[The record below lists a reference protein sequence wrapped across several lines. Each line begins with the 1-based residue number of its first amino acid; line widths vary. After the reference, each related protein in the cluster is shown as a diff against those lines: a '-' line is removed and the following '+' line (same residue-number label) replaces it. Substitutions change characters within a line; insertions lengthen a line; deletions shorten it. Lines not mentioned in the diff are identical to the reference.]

1 MGVDIQYWYD
11 NNISFSTIKD
21 LKFHLERYLDCRI
34 SIFCMQGDSDEW
46 FSLFPKT
53 GKYKYTSLCSV
64 AALNKSE
71 YFLEIVDSDNKIK
84 DFENQN
90 ISELF
95 KTRQIGLFL
104 RSVLDDIEVYIYP
117 KTLKIHSD
125 FLCFPGRMFSF
136 IETIENPEEGFTEDY
151 LKILYRIN
159 SFVKAF
165 NSNSILMVGDTQS
178 INWENIDEDLEE
190 GWTSI
195 SEVLEKYKPRGIK
208 IITEEMVLNK
218 QLEPC
223 DNEEEVYNHV
233 YFFQFNNLLE
243 HLKPC
248 AFREEY
254 DDFLSAKNPSIFLKV
269 SITDLEYKAEN
280 PNKTVLCISKK
291 MNSDSDFIAEKQ
303 FYNVHQ
309 ELISKET
316 IYKIRSKQWEVF
328 FKRAKTLNF
337 NNLTEYFKYSK
348 GTGKIYA
355 LEYKNIDFSIS
366 ASLWCSDN
374 KEKAPKEFVDF
385 IDEIFEYAAIPPK
398 NIIDFGSFHMVGVP
412 LKTQK
417 VDNGL
422 RKNTDL
428 PKYTVEGYSDEDID
442 KLLRT

>member
-95 KTRQIGLFL
+95 KTRQIELFL

-159 SFVKAF
+159 SFVRAF

-248 AFREEY
+248 EFREEDEEEEVY
-254 DDFLSAKNPSIFLKV
+254 IEKAPAVFLEV
-269 SITDLEYKAEN
+269 SITDLEYKPEK
-280 PNKTVLCISKK
+280 PSKTALRIAKK
-291 MNSDSDFIAEKQ
+291 LNSDYEYTAEKL
-303 FYNVHQ
+303 FYNVKQ
-309 ELISKET
+309 ELMSREKL
-316 IYKIRSKQWEVF
+316 YKNRWEKFVE
-328 FKRAKTLNF
+328 RAKSLDF
-337 NNLTEYFKYSK
+337 NKLTNYFKYSK

-355 LEYKNIDFSIS
+355 LEYRNVDFSIS
-366 ASLWCSDN
+366 VSLWCSDN
-374 KEKAPKEFVDF
+374 KDKCPEEFVSL
-385 IDEIFEYAAIPPK
+385 IDEIFEYAASLPENCIS
-398 NIIDFGSFHMVGVP
+398 FGSFRMVGVP
-412 LKTQK
+412 VKTQK
-417 VDNGL
+417 EVNGS
-422 RKNTDL
+422 RKKTDL

-442 KLLRT
+442 RMLRT

>member
-248 AFREEY
+248 EFREEDEEEEVY
-254 DDFLSAKNPSIFLKV
+254 IEKAPAVFLEV
-269 SITDLEYKAEN
+269 SITDLEYKPEK
-280 PNKTVLCISKK
+280 PSKTALRIAKK
-291 MNSDSDFIAEKQ
+291 LNSDYEYTAEKL
-303 FYNVHQ
+303 FYNVKQ
-309 ELISKET
+309 ELMSREKL
-316 IYKIRSKQWEVF
+316 YKNRWEKFVE
-328 FKRAKTLNF
+328 RAKSLNF
-337 NNLTEYFKYSK
+337 NNLTNYFKYSK
-348 GTGKIYA
+348 GSGKIYA
-355 LEYKNIDFSIS
+355 LEYRNVDFSIS
-366 ASLWCSDN
+366 VSLWCSDN
-374 KEKAPKEFVDF
+374 KDKCPKEFVSL
-385 IDEIFEYAAIPPK
+385 IDEIFEYAANLPENCIS
-398 NIIDFGSFHMVGVP
+398 FGSFRMVGVP
-412 LKTQK
+412 VKTQK
-417 VDNGL
+417 EVNES
-422 RKNTDL
+422 RKKTDL

-442 KLLRT
+442 RMLRT

>member
-11 NNISFSTIKD
+11 NNISFSKIKD

-248 AFREEY
+248 AFREE
-254 DDFLSAKNPSIFLKV
+254 DDEEEVYIEKAPAVFLEA
-269 SITDLEYKAEN
+269 SITDLEYEPEK
-280 PNKTVLCISKK
+280 PRKTALRIAKK
-291 MNSDSDFIAEKQ
+291 LNSDYEYTAEKL
-303 FYNVHQ
+303 FYNTHQ
-309 ELISKET
+309 ELMSRERI
-316 IYKIRSKQWEVF
+316 
-328 FKRAKTLNF
+328 FKTKWANFVERAKSLNF
-337 NNLTEYFKYSK
+337 NNLTNYFKYSK
-348 GTGKIYA
+348 GSGKIYA
-355 LEYKNIDFSIS
+355 LEYRNVDFSIS
-366 ASLWCSDN
+366 VSLWCSDN

>member
-104 RSVLDDIEVYIYP
+104 RSVLYDIEVYIYP
-117 KTLKIHSD
+117 KTLKIYSD

-248 AFREEY
+248 EFREEDEEEEVY
-254 DDFLSAKNPSIFLKV
+254 IEKAPAVFLEV
-269 SITDLEYKAEN
+269 SITDLEYKPEK
-280 PNKTVLCISKK
+280 PSKTALRIAKK
-291 MNSDSDFIAEKQ
+291 LNSDYEYTAEKL
-303 FYNVHQ
+303 FYNVKQ
-309 ELISKET
+309 ELMSREKL
-316 IYKIRSKQWEVF
+316 YKNRWEKFVE
-328 FKRAKTLNF
+328 RAKSLDF
-337 NNLTEYFKYSK
+337 NKLTNYFKYSK
-348 GTGKIYA
+348 GSGKIYA
-355 LEYKNIDFSIS
+355 LEYRNVDFSIS
-366 ASLWCSDN
+366 VSLWCSDN
-374 KEKAPKEFVDF
+374 KDKCPEEFVSL
-385 IDEIFEYAAIPPK
+385 IDEIFEYAASLPENCIS
-398 NIIDFGSFHMVGVP
+398 FGSFRMVGVP
-412 LKTQK
+412 VKTQK
-417 VDNGL
+417 EVNES
-422 RKNTDL
+422 RKKTDL

-442 KLLRT
+442 RMLRT

>member
-1 MGVDIQYWYD
+1 MEKEAAKTKSFKKVTIPVPFDIE
-11 NNISFSTIKD
+11 IV
-21 LKFHLERYLDCRI
+21 
-34 SIFCMQGDSDEW
+34 SIG
-46 FSLFPKT
+46 
-53 GKYKYTSLCSV
+53 YKYTSLCSV

-117 KTLKIHSD
+117 KTLKIYSD

-233 YFFQFNNLLE
+233 YFFQFNKKN
-243 HLKPC
+243 
-248 AFREEY
+248 RET
-254 DDFLSAKNPSIFLKV
+254 P
-269 SITDLEYKAEN
+269 ITEITA
-280 PNKTVLCISKK
+280 PITPR
-291 MNSDSDFIAEKQ
+291 
-303 FYNVHQ
+303 NVMG
-309 ELISKET
+309 
-316 IYKIRSKQWEVF
+316 W
-328 FKRAKTLNF
+328 
-337 NNLTEYFKYSK
+337 
-348 GTGKIYA
+348 
-355 LEYKNIDFSIS
+355 
-366 ASLWCSDN
+366 
-374 KEKAPKEFVDF
+374 
-385 IDEIFEYAAIPPK
+385 
-398 NIIDFGSFHMVGVP
+398 
-412 LKTQK
+412 
-417 VDNGL
+417 
-422 RKNTDL
+422 
-428 PKYTVEGYSDEDID
+428 
-442 KLLRT
+442 

>member
-117 KTLKIHSD
+117 KTLKIYSD

-248 AFREEY
+248 AFREE
-254 DDFLSAKNPSIFLKV
+254 DDEEESHSEENPVVFLEV
-269 SITDLEYKAEN
+269 SITDLEYKPEK
-280 PNKTVLCISKK
+280 PRKTALRIAKK
-291 MNSDSDFIAEKQ
+291 LNSDYEYTAEKL
-303 FYNVHQ
+303 FYNVKQ
-309 ELISKET
+309 ELMSREKL
-316 IYKIRSKQWEVF
+316 YKNRWEKFVE
-328 FKRAKTLNF
+328 RAKSLDF
-337 NNLTEYFKYSK
+337 NKLINYFKYSK

-355 LEYKNIDFSIS
+355 LEYRNVDFSIS
-366 ASLWCSDN
+366 ASLWCPDK
-374 KEKAPKEFVDF
+374 KEKCPEEFVSL
-385 IDEIFEYAAIPPK
+385 IDEIFEYAASLPENCIS
-398 NIIDFGSFHMVGVP
+398 FGSFRMVGVP
-412 LKTQK
+412 VKTQK
-417 VDNGL
+417 EVNKS
-422 RKNTDL
+422 RKKTDL

-442 KLLRT
+442 RMLRT

>member
-34 SIFCMQGDSDEW
+34 SIFCMQEDSDEW

-248 AFREEY
+248 AFREE
-254 DDFLSAKNPSIFLKV
+254 DDEEEVYIEKAPAVFLEV
-269 SITDLEYKAEN
+269 SITDLEYKPEK
-280 PNKTVLCISKK
+280 PSKTALRIAKK
-291 MNSDSDFIAEKQ
+291 LNSDYEYTAEKL
-303 FYNVHQ
+303 FYNVKQ
-309 ELISKET
+309 ELMSREKL
-316 IYKIRSKQWEVF
+316 YKNRWEKFVE
-328 FKRAKTLNF
+328 RAKSLDF
-337 NNLTEYFKYSK
+337 NKLTNYFKYSK
-348 GTGKIYA
+348 GSGKIYA
-355 LEYKNIDFSIS
+355 LEYRNVDFSIS
-366 ASLWCSDN
+366 VSLWCSDN
-374 KEKAPKEFVDF
+374 KDKCPEEFVSL
-385 IDEIFEYAAIPPK
+385 IDEIFEYAASLPENCIS
-398 NIIDFGSFHMVGVP
+398 FGSFRMVGVP
-412 LKTQK
+412 VKTQK
-417 VDNGL
+417 EVNES
-422 RKNTDL
+422 RKKTDL

-442 KLLRT
+442 RMLRT

>member
-34 SIFCMQGDSDEW
+34 SIFCMQGDPDEW

-248 AFREEY
+248 EFREEDEEEEVY
-254 DDFLSAKNPSIFLKV
+254 IEKAPAVFLEV
-269 SITDLEYKAEN
+269 SITDLEYKPEK
-280 PNKTVLCISKK
+280 PSKTALRIAKK
-291 MNSDSDFIAEKQ
+291 LNSDYEYTAEKL
-303 FYNVHQ
+303 FYNVKQ
-309 ELISKET
+309 ELMSREKL
-316 IYKIRSKQWEVF
+316 YKNRWEKFVE
-328 FKRAKTLNF
+328 RAKSLDF
-337 NNLTEYFKYSK
+337 NKLTNYFKYSK
-348 GTGKIYA
+348 GSGKIYA
-355 LEYKNIDFSIS
+355 LEYRNVDFSIS
-366 ASLWCSDN
+366 VSLWCSDN
-374 KEKAPKEFVDF
+374 KDKCPEEFVSL
-385 IDEIFEYAAIPPK
+385 IDEIFEYAASLSENCIS
-398 NIIDFGSFHMVGVP
+398 FGSFRMVGVP
-412 LKTQK
+412 VKTQK
-417 VDNGL
+417 EVNES
-422 RKNTDL
+422 RKKTDL

-442 KLLRT
+442 RMLRT

>member
-84 DFENQN
+84 DFENHN

-125 FLCFPGRMFSF
+125 FLCFPSRMFSF
-136 IETIENPEEGFTEDY
+136 IKTIENPEEGFTEDY

-248 AFREEY
+248 AFREEDEEEEVY
-254 DDFLSAKNPSIFLKV
+254 IEKAPSVFLEV
-269 SITDLEYKAEN
+269 SITDLEYN
-280 PNKTVLCISKK
+280 PEKPSKTALRIAKK
-291 MNSDSDFIAEKQ
+291 LNSDYEYTAEKL
-303 FYNVHQ
+303 FYNVKQ
-309 ELISKET
+309 ELMSREKL
-316 IYKIRSKQWEVF
+316 YKNRWEKFVE
-328 FKRAKTLNF
+328 RAKSLDF
-337 NNLTEYFKYSK
+337 NKLTNYFKYSK
-348 GTGKIYA
+348 GSGKIYA
-355 LEYKNIDFSIS
+355 LEYRNVDFSIS
-366 ASLWCSDN
+366 VSLWCSDN
-374 KEKAPKEFVDF
+374 KDKCPEEFVSL
-385 IDEIFEYAAIPPK
+385 IDEIFEYAASLPENCIS
-398 NIIDFGSFHMVGVP
+398 FGSFRMVGVP
-412 LKTQK
+412 VKTQK
-417 VDNGL
+417 EVNES
-422 RKNTDL
+422 RKKTDL

-442 KLLRT
+442 RMLRT

>member
-11 NNISFSTIKD
+11 NNITFSTIKD

-34 SIFCMQGDSDEW
+34 SIFYMQGDSDEW

-53 GKYKYTSLCSV
+53 GKYKYTSLCTA

-136 IETIENPEEGFTEDY
+136 IETIENPEEGFTDDY
-151 LKILYRIN
+151 LEILYRIN

-190 GWTSI
+190 GWLSI
-195 SEVLEKYKPRGIK
+195 PEVLEKYKSRGIK

-233 YFFQFNNLLE
+233 YYFQFKNLLE

-248 AFREEY
+248 AFREE
-254 DDFLSAKNPSIFLKV
+254 DDEEESHIEEKTAVFLEV
-269 SITDLEYKAEN
+269 SITDLEYKPEK
-280 PNKTVLCISKK
+280 PRKTALRIAKK
-291 MNSDSDFIAEKQ
+291 LNSDYEYTAEKL
-303 FYNVHQ
+303 FYNAHQ
-309 ELISKET
+309 ELMSRERI
-316 IYKIRSKQWEVF
+316 
-328 FKRAKTLNF
+328 FKTKWANFVERAKSLNF
-337 NNLTEYFKYSK
+337 NNLTNYFKYSK
-348 GTGKIYA
+348 GSGKIYA
-355 LEYKNIDFSIS
+355 LEYRNVDFSIS
-366 ASLWCSDN
+366 VSLWCSDN
-374 KEKAPKEFVDF
+374 KDKCPKEFVSL
-385 IDEIFEYAAIPPK
+385 IDEIFEYAAIPPE
-398 NIIDFGSFHMVGVP
+398 NCISFGSFRMVGVP
-412 LKTQK
+412 VKSQK
-417 VDNGL
+417 EVNES
-422 RKNTDL
+422 RKKTDL

>member
-117 KTLKIHSD
+117 KTLKIYSD

-208 IITEEMVLNK
+208 IITEKMVLNK

-248 AFREEY
+248 EFREEDEEEEVY
-254 DDFLSAKNPSIFLKV
+254 IEKAPAVFLEV
-269 SITDLEYKAEN
+269 SITDLEYKPEK
-280 PNKTVLCISKK
+280 PSKTALRIAKK
-291 MNSDSDFIAEKQ
+291 LNSDYEYTAEKL
-303 FYNVHQ
+303 FYNVKQ
-309 ELISKET
+309 ELMSREKL
-316 IYKIRSKQWEVF
+316 YKNRWEKFVE
-328 FKRAKTLNF
+328 RAKSLDF
-337 NNLTEYFKYSK
+337 NKLTNYFKYSK
-348 GTGKIYA
+348 GTGKVYA
-355 LEYKNIDFSIS
+355 LEYRNVDFSIS
-366 ASLWCSDN
+366 ASLWCPDK
-374 KEKAPKEFVDF
+374 KEKCPKEFVSL
-385 IDEIFEYAAIPPK
+385 IDEIFEYAANLPENCIS
-398 NIIDFGSFHMVGVP
+398 FGSFRMVGVP
-412 LKTQK
+412 VKTQK
-417 VDNGL
+417 EVNES
-422 RKNTDL
+422 RKKTDL

-442 KLLRT
+442 RMLRT

>member
-117 KTLKIHSD
+117 KTLKIYSD

-136 IETIENPEEGFTEDY
+136 IETIENPEKGFTEDY

-178 INWENIDEDLEE
+178 INWENIDENLEE

-248 AFREEY
+248 EFREEDEEEEVY
-254 DDFLSAKNPSIFLKV
+254 IEKAPAVFLEV
-269 SITDLEYKAEN
+269 SITDLEYKPEK
-280 PNKTVLCISKK
+280 PSKTALRIAKK
-291 MNSDSDFIAEKQ
+291 LNSDYEYTAEKL
-303 FYNVHQ
+303 FYNVKQ
-309 ELISKET
+309 ELMSREKL
-316 IYKIRSKQWEVF
+316 YKNRWEKFVE
-328 FKRAKTLNF
+328 RAKSLDF
-337 NNLTEYFKYSK
+337 NKLTNYFKYSK
-348 GTGKIYA
+348 GTGKVYA
-355 LEYKNIDFSIS
+355 LEYRNVDFSIS
-366 ASLWCSDN
+366 ASLWCPDK
-374 KEKAPKEFVDF
+374 KEKCPKEFVSL
-385 IDEIFEYAAIPPK
+385 IDEIFEYAANLPENCIS
-398 NIIDFGSFHMVGVP
+398 FGSFRMIGVP
-412 LKTQK
+412 VKTQK
-417 VDNGL
+417 EVNES
-422 RKNTDL
+422 RKKTDL

-442 KLLRT
+442 RMLRT

>member
-11 NNISFSTIKD
+11 NNISFSKIKD

-53 GKYKYTSLCSV
+53 RKYKYTSLCSV

-248 AFREEY
+248 EFREEDEEEEVY
-254 DDFLSAKNPSIFLKV
+254 IEKAPAVFLEV
-269 SITDLEYKAEN
+269 SITDLEYKPEK
-280 PNKTVLCISKK
+280 PSKTALRIAKK
-291 MNSDSDFIAEKQ
+291 LNSDYEYTAEKL
-303 FYNVHQ
+303 FYNVKQ
-309 ELISKET
+309 ELMSREKL
-316 IYKIRSKQWEVF
+316 YKNRWEKFVE
-328 FKRAKTLNF
+328 RAKSLDF
-337 NNLTEYFKYSK
+337 NKLTNYFKYSK
-348 GTGKIYA
+348 GSGKIYA
-355 LEYKNIDFSIS
+355 LEYRNVDFSIS
-366 ASLWCSDN
+366 VSLWCSDN
-374 KEKAPKEFVDF
+374 KDKCPEEFVSL
-385 IDEIFEYAAIPPK
+385 IDEIFEYAASLPENCIS
-398 NIIDFGSFHMVGVP
+398 FGSFRMVGVP
-412 LKTQK
+412 VKTQK
-417 VDNGL
+417 EVNES
-422 RKNTDL
+422 RKKTDL

-442 KLLRT
+442 RMLRT

>member
-117 KTLKIHSD
+117 KTLKIYSD

-248 AFREEY
+248 EFREEDEDEEVY
-254 DDFLSAKNPSIFLKV
+254 IEKAPAVFLEV
-269 SITDLEYKAEN
+269 SITDLEYKPEK
-280 PNKTVLCISKK
+280 PSKTALRIAKK
-291 MNSDSDFIAEKQ
+291 LNSDYEYTAEKL
-303 FYNVHQ
+303 FYNVKQ
-309 ELISKET
+309 ELMSREKL
-316 IYKIRSKQWEVF
+316 YKNRWEKFVE
-328 FKRAKTLNF
+328 RAKSLDF
-337 NNLTEYFKYSK
+337 NKLTNYFKYSK
-348 GTGKIYA
+348 GSGKIYA
-355 LEYKNIDFSIS
+355 LEYRNVDFSIS
-366 ASLWCSDN
+366 VSLWCSDN
-374 KEKAPKEFVDF
+374 KDKCPEEFVSL
-385 IDEIFEYAAIPPK
+385 IDEIFEYAENLPENCIS
-398 NIIDFGSFHMVGVP
+398 FGSFRMVGVP
-412 LKTQK
+412 VKTQK
-417 VDNGL
+417 EVNES
-422 RKNTDL
+422 RKKTDL

-442 KLLRT
+442 RMLRT

>member
-21 LKFHLERYLDCRI
+21 LKFHLERYLDCKI

-248 AFREEY
+248 EFREEDEEEEVY
-254 DDFLSAKNPSIFLKV
+254 IEKAPAVFLEV
-269 SITDLEYKAEN
+269 SITDLEYKPEK
-280 PNKTVLCISKK
+280 PSKTALRIAKK
-291 MNSDSDFIAEKQ
+291 LNSDYEYTAEKL
-303 FYNVHQ
+303 FYNVKQ
-309 ELISKET
+309 ELMSRERI
-316 IYKIRSKQWEVF
+316 
-328 FKRAKTLNF
+328 FKTKWANFVERAKSLNF
-337 NNLTEYFKYSK
+337 NNLTNYFKYSK
-348 GTGKIYA
+348 GSGKIYA
-355 LEYKNIDFSIS
+355 LEYRNVDFSIS
-366 ASLWCSDN
+366 VSLWCSDN
-374 KEKAPKEFVDF
+374 KDKCPEEFVSL
-385 IDEIFEYAAIPPK
+385 IDEIFEYAASLPENCIS
-398 NIIDFGSFHMVGVP
+398 FGSFRMVGVP
-412 LKTQK
+412 VKTQK
-417 VDNGL
+417 EVNESQ
-422 RKNTDL
+422 KKTDL

-442 KLLRT
+442 RMLRT

>member
-64 AALNKSE
+64 VALNKSE

-95 KTRQIGLFL
+95 KTRQIELFL

-117 KTLKIHSD
+117 KTLKIYSD

-248 AFREEY
+248 EFREEDEEEEVY
-254 DDFLSAKNPSIFLKV
+254 IEKAPAVFLEV
-269 SITDLEYKAEN
+269 SITDLEYKPEK
-280 PNKTVLCISKK
+280 PSKTALRIAKK
-291 MNSDSDFIAEKQ
+291 LNSDYEYTTEKL
-303 FYNVHQ
+303 FYNVKQ
-309 ELISKET
+309 ELMSIEKL
-316 IYKIRSKQWEVF
+316 YKNRWEKFVE
-328 FKRAKTLNF
+328 RAKSLDF
-337 NNLTEYFKYSK
+337 NKLTNYFKYSK
-348 GTGKIYA
+348 GTGKVYA
-355 LEYKNIDFSIS
+355 LEYRNVDFSIS
-366 ASLWCSDN
+366 ASLWCPDK
-374 KEKAPKEFVDF
+374 KEKCPKDFVSL
-385 IDEIFEYAAIPPK
+385 IDEIFEYAANLPENCIS
-398 NIIDFGSFHMVGVP
+398 FGSFRMVGVP
-412 LKTQK
+412 VKTQK
-417 VDNGL
+417 EVNES
-422 RKNTDL
+422 RKKTDL

-442 KLLRT
+442 RMLRT

>member
-117 KTLKIHSD
+117 NTLKIYSD

-248 AFREEY
+248 AFREE
-254 DDFLSAKNPSIFLKV
+254 DDEEESHSEENPAVFLEV
-269 SITDLEYKAEN
+269 SITDLEYKPEK
-280 PNKTVLCISKK
+280 PRKTALRIAKK
-291 MNSDSDFIAEKQ
+291 LNSDYEYTAEKL
-303 FYNVHQ
+303 FYNVKQ
-309 ELISKET
+309 ELMSREKL
-316 IYKIRSKQWEVF
+316 YKNRWEKFVE
-328 FKRAKTLNF
+328 RAKSLDF
-337 NNLTEYFKYSK
+337 NKLINYFKYSK

-355 LEYKNIDFSIS
+355 LEYRNVDFSIS
-366 ASLWCSDN
+366 ASLWCPDK
-374 KEKAPKEFVDF
+374 KEKCPEEFVSL
-385 IDEIFEYAAIPPK
+385 IDEIFEYAASLPENCIS
-398 NIIDFGSFHMVGVP
+398 FGSFRMVGVP
-412 LKTQK
+412 VKTQK
-417 VDNGL
+417 EVNKS
-422 RKNTDL
+422 RKKTDL

-442 KLLRT
+442 RMLRT

>member
-46 FSLFPKT
+46 CSLFPKT

-71 YFLEIVDSDNKIK
+71 YFLDIVDSDNKIK

-104 RSVLDDIEVYIYP
+104 CSVLDDIEVYIYP
-117 KTLKIHSD
+117 KTLKIYSD

-248 AFREEY
+248 EFREEDEEEEVY
-254 DDFLSAKNPSIFLKV
+254 IEKAPAVFLEV
-269 SITDLEYKAEN
+269 SITDLEYKPEK
-280 PNKTVLCISKK
+280 PSKTALRIAKK
-291 MNSDSDFIAEKQ
+291 LNSDYEYTAEKL
-303 FYNVHQ
+303 FYNVKQ
-309 ELISKET
+309 ELMSREKL
-316 IYKIRSKQWEVF
+316 YKNRWEKFVE
-328 FKRAKTLNF
+328 RAKSLDF
-337 NNLTEYFKYSK
+337 NKLTNYFKYSK
-348 GTGKIYA
+348 GTGKVYA
-355 LEYKNIDFSIS
+355 LEYRNVDFSIS
-366 ASLWCSDN
+366 TSLWCPDK
-374 KEKAPKEFVDF
+374 KEKCPKEFVSL
-385 IDEIFEYAAIPPK
+385 IDEIFEYAASLPENCIS
-398 NIIDFGSFHMVGVP
+398 FGSFRMVGVP
-412 LKTQK
+412 VKTQK
-417 VDNGL
+417 EVNES
-422 RKNTDL
+422 RKKTDL

-442 KLLRT
+442 RMLRK

>member
-46 FSLFPKT
+46 FSLFLKT

-178 INWENIDEDLEE
+178 INWENIDEDLKE

-248 AFREEY
+248 EFREEDEEEEVY
-254 DDFLSAKNPSIFLKV
+254 IEKAPAVFLEV
-269 SITDLEYKAEN
+269 SITDLEYKPEK
-280 PNKTVLCISKK
+280 PSKTALRIAKK
-291 MNSDSDFIAEKQ
+291 LNSDYEYTAEKL
-303 FYNVHQ
+303 FYNVKQ
-309 ELISKET
+309 ELMSREKL
-316 IYKIRSKQWEVF
+316 YKNRWEKFVE
-328 FKRAKTLNF
+328 RAKSLDF
-337 NNLTEYFKYSK
+337 NKLTNYFKYSK
-348 GTGKIYA
+348 GTGKVYA
-355 LEYKNIDFSIS
+355 LEYRNVDFSIS
-366 ASLWCSDN
+366 VSLWCSDN
-374 KEKAPKEFVDF
+374 KDKCPKEFVSL
-385 IDEIFEYAAIPPK
+385 IDEIFEYAANLPENCIS
-398 NIIDFGSFHMVGVP
+398 FGSFRMVGVP
-412 LKTQK
+412 VKTQK
-417 VDNGL
+417 EVNES

-442 KLLRT
+442 RMLRT

>member
-218 QLEPC
+218 QLELC

-248 AFREEY
+248 EFREEDEEEEVY
-254 DDFLSAKNPSIFLKV
+254 IEKAPAVFLEV
-269 SITDLEYKAEN
+269 SITDLEYKPEK
-280 PNKTVLCISKK
+280 PSKTALRIAKK
-291 MNSDSDFIAEKQ
+291 LNSDYEYTAEKL
-303 FYNVHQ
+303 FYNVKQ
-309 ELISKET
+309 ELMSREKL
-316 IYKIRSKQWEVF
+316 YKNRWEKFVE
-328 FKRAKTLNF
+328 RAKSLDF
-337 NNLTEYFKYSK
+337 NKLTNYFKYSK
-348 GTGKIYA
+348 GTGKVYA
-355 LEYKNIDFSIS
+355 LEYRNVDFSIS
-366 ASLWCSDN
+366 VSLWCSDN
-374 KEKAPKEFVDF
+374 KDKCPKEFVSL
-385 IDEIFEYAAIPPK
+385 IDEIFEYAASLPENCIS
-398 NIIDFGSFHMVGVP
+398 FGSFRMVGVP
-412 LKTQK
+412 VKTQK
-417 VDNGL
+417 EVNES
-422 RKNTDL
+422 RKKTDL

-442 KLLRT
+442 RMLRT

>member
-11 NNISFSTIKD
+11 NNISFSKIKD

-53 GKYKYTSLCSV
+53 RKYKYTSLCSV

-125 FLCFPGRMFSF
+125 FVCFPGRMFSF

-248 AFREEY
+248 EFREEDEEEEVY
-254 DDFLSAKNPSIFLKV
+254 IEKAPAVFLEV
-269 SITDLEYKAEN
+269 SITDLEYKPEK
-280 PNKTVLCISKK
+280 PSKTALRIAKK
-291 MNSDSDFIAEKQ
+291 LNSDYEYTAEKL
-303 FYNVHQ
+303 FYNVKQ
-309 ELISKET
+309 ELMSREKL
-316 IYKIRSKQWEVF
+316 YKNRWEKFVE
-328 FKRAKTLNF
+328 RAKSLDF
-337 NNLTEYFKYSK
+337 NKLTNYFKYSK
-348 GTGKIYA
+348 GSGKIYA
-355 LEYKNIDFSIS
+355 LEYRNVDFSIS
-366 ASLWCSDN
+366 VSLWCSDN
-374 KEKAPKEFVDF
+374 KDKCPEEFVSL
-385 IDEIFEYAAIPPK
+385 IDEIFEYAASLPENCIS
-398 NIIDFGSFHMVGVP
+398 FGSFRMVGVP
-412 LKTQK
+412 VKTQK
-417 VDNGL
+417 EVNES
-422 RKNTDL
+422 RKKTDL

-442 KLLRT
+442 RMLRT

>member
-53 GKYKYTSLCSV
+53 GKYKYASLCSV

-117 KTLKIHSD
+117 KTLKIYSD

-248 AFREEY
+248 EFREEDEEEEVY
-254 DDFLSAKNPSIFLKV
+254 IEKAPSVFLEV
-269 SITDLEYKAEN
+269 SITDLEYKPEK
-280 PNKTVLCISKK
+280 PSKTALRIAKK
-291 MNSDSDFIAEKQ
+291 LNSDYEYTAEKL
-303 FYNVHQ
+303 FYNVKQ
-309 ELISKET
+309 ELMSREKL
-316 IYKIRSKQWEVF
+316 YKNRWEKFVE
-328 FKRAKTLNF
+328 RAKALDF
-337 NNLTEYFKYSK
+337 NKLTNYFKYSK
-348 GTGKIYA
+348 GTGKVYA
-355 LEYKNIDFSIS
+355 LEYRNVDFSIS
-366 ASLWCSDN
+366 ASLWCPDK
-374 KEKAPKEFVDF
+374 KEKCPKDFVSL
-385 IDEIFEYAAIPPK
+385 IDEIFEYAANLPENCIT
-398 NIIDFGSFHMVGVP
+398 FGSFRMVGVP
-412 LKTQK
+412 VKTQK
-417 VDNGL
+417 EVNES
-422 RKNTDL
+422 RKKTDL

-442 KLLRT
+442 RMLRT